1 MCCRGKKTPTL
12 PILKTKE
19 ELANI
24 GMKYEFAN
32 PM

>member
-1 MCCRGKKTPTL
+1 MCCREKKKPTP

-24 GMKYEFAN
+24 GMKYELAN